1 MDDSRVILL
10 LVVILILVRVYNS
23 EENIYERLLC
33 ENSSVKLQCP
43 MEKLVDDINITA
55 SSDVDEESC
64 YSSLPTDTA
73 DDTKSWNQEPISS
86 CIGRKSCELTGKMI
100 NMSYYTGLGRT
111 RKFHVKFNCVLGTSV
126 NISRPDKTVC
136 PLDISSVVCNQPNR
150 RLLVLAVNLT
160 QETFVCS
167 TPDLNNTCRKRI
179 EEDVKSSCNT
189 KRRCD
194 LVSISTLDECIKIP
208 KRAKIT
214 FTCKESRNEN
224 SIENKYNIAGV
235 SVGVTAGVVLI
246 LGALFVKFWFAK
258 RKDRDTVQS
267 RSHYTDADTTH
278 TNTSYEKLNCKT
290 VTNKTYENPD
300 AVIPCLSHRQHIP
313 TQEHKGYTAGDS
325 VIGTADVHEEL
336 SPDPYSYVSNCNT
349 SSASIEYDTP
359 NMNVN
364 HYELSKPIE
373 DSDASTHFT
382 DDDKYSYDISRHA
395 DFPDQH
401 KGLYNRSD
409 DSMYNIT
416 SNIRPEDIVN
426 QTYDHCRSETNT

>member
-1 MDDSRVILL
+1 MRQCHYHHIIKSNNK
-10 LVVILILVRVYNS
+10 YN
-23 EENIYERLLC
+23 EKENTYERLLC
-33 ENSSVKLQCP
+33 ENSSVKLHCP

-55 SSDVDEESC
+55 FSDIDEDSC
-64 YSSLPTDTA
+64 SLPIDTTK
-73 DDTKSWNQEPISS
+73 DTKSLNQEHISS
-86 CIGRKSCELTGKMI
+86 CIGRKSCELTGNMI
-100 NMSYYTGLGRT
+100 NMSYYTSLGRT

-136 PLDISSVVCNQPNR
+136 PSDMSSVLCNQPNR
-150 RLLVLAVNLT
+150 QLLVLAVNLT

-167 TPDLNNTCRKRI
+167 TPDLYNMCRKWI

-194 LVSISTLDECIKIP
+194 QVSTLDECIKIP

-224 SIENKYNIAGV
+224 SIENEYNIAGV

-267 RSHYTDADTTH
+267 RSHYTDVDATH

-313 TQEHKGYTAGDS
+313 TQEHKGYTAGHS
-325 VIGTADVHEEL
+325 VIGTADEDKDL
-336 SPDPYSYVSNCNT
+336 SPDPYSYVSNSNT
-349 SSASIEYDTP
+349 SLSASLEYDTP
-359 NMNVN
+359 NMTVSL
-364 HYELSKPIE
+364 YELPKSIE
-373 DSDASTHFT
+373 DSDTASHVT
-382 DDDKYSYDISRHA
+382 DDEKYSYDISRHA
-395 DFPDQH
+395 DLPDQH
-401 KGLYNRSD
+401 QDLYNRSA
-409 DSMYNIT
+409 DSMYDIT
-416 SNIRPEDIVN
+416 SNIRQEDIVN